1 MFLSLSLCLSLSLS
15 LSLCA
20 KEITGHLNG
29 SWLDL
34 WGGSWQRPWV
44 DPLTSPSIRVD
55 KKDPLTIKWNVFTL
69 NVWNVFSIF
78 RNTIWF
84 NSAREFPFL
93 VHLYAWPSPQARSLC
108 ICKQHEDAFVLQ
120 NWVSHGK
127 IHSVEKK
134 ANVIS
139 LLQQHPYCVFF
150 LHSNPLSSAFCPK
163 TWKCK
168 NAFPAK
174 LSLWTEKEAIK
185 QFYGSILRSKHW

>member
-1 MFLSLSLCLSLSLS
+1 MFLSLSLSLS

-139 LLQQHPYCVFF
+139 LLQQHPYCVF
-150 LHSNPLSSAFCPK
+150 SSATHFQVLFAQRRENVKMPFLQSWACEQRK
-163 TWKCK
+163 K
-168 NAFPAK
+168 
-174 LSLWTEKEAIK
+174 
-185 QFYGSILRSKHW
+185 R

>member
-1 MFLSLSLCLSLSLS
+1 MGRQLAEALSGPTH
-15 LSLCA
+15 
-20 KEITGHLNG
+20 ITIHTSGQKRPTHL
-29 SWLDL
+29 
-34 WGGSWQRPWV
+34 
-44 DPLTSPSIRVD
+44 
-55 KKDPLTIKWNVFTL
+55 KWNVFTL

-139 LLQQHPYCVFF
+139 LPQQHPYCVFF
-150 LHSNPLSSAFCPK
+150 LQQPKFQVLFAVKDVKMLKCLSCKAELVNRERSDKAVLWLNFTLETLVMEALLQIHS
-163 TWKCK
+163 T
-168 NAFPAK
+168 
-174 LSLWTEKEAIK
+174 
-185 QFYGSILRSKHW
+185 